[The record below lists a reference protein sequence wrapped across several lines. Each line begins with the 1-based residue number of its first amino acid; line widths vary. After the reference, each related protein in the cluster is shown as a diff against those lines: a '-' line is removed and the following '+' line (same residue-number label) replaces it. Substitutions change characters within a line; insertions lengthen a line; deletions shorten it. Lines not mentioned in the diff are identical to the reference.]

1 MIALFLLLSAGSA
14 PAVAPQ
20 PTQQSCVRAP
30 GSEITVCG
38 PEPQAQPQPQPQQ
51 GAYRIPKLWPKAYGP
66 ALPSA
71 QVNLGQG
78 VRAQLRGQSS
88 NSGRGRRNRSTAT
101 LSVPF

>member
-14 PAVAPQ
+14 PAAAPQ

-30 GSEITVCG
+30 GSEITLCG
-38 PEPQAQPQPQPQQ
+38 PEPQAQPQPQQ
-51 GAYRIPKLWPKAYGP
+51 GAYRIPKLRPKAYGP

-71 QVNLGQG
+71 QANLGQG
-78 VRAQLRGQSS
+78 VRAKLRGQSS
-88 NSGRGRRNRSTAT
+88 NSGRGRHNRSTAT